1 MWGFI
6 MWVVLNITESFDCI
20 KFLITHIS
28 HQVNLRKSFSLLL
41 SKYVVQFKRMQSTLD
56 QLSVDLLRDRNLH
69 HLRSSPLDLNSVKCL
84 LKMRRLQ
91 GSRLNVYN
99 AVVTTLKEINQYNHS
114 AIYPLS
120 DLWSKNVNRKAD

>member
-69 HLRSSPLDLNSVKCL
+69 HLRKCL